1 MHSVACSGSSIK
13 NLLVVSIKISLYTPR
28 MSLSFI
34 GFSIISRLLQYSVF
48 KVQFVVIFGRKWRQ
62 HTCFSKLRLLS
73 WFSLENDDSNLS
85 KRVASCELYL
95 CVYHSLVETERFEL
109 LTPCL
114 QGRCSPNWA
123 TPPWIWQPPALP
135 YRLQYSTI
143 GRLRL
148 NHRVRDENGCVP

>member
-34 GFSIISRLLQYSVF
+34 GFSIISRFFSIRFSRYDLF
-48 KVQFVVIFGRKWRQ
+48 RFVLTNREQQSHV
-62 HTCFSKLRLLS
+62 SELRLLS

-95 CVYHSLVETERFEL
+95 SVYHSLMGLSGLEPPTSRLSGVRSNL
-109 LTPCL
+109 LSYKPLNLATT
-114 QGRCSPNWA
+114 CSPI
-123 TPPWIWQPPALP
+123 PSP
-135 YRLQYSTI
+135 
-143 GRLRL
+143 
-148 NHRVRDENGCVP
+148 V